1 MRAFGKNAEMS
12 QVIAGEVKGREM
24 FGHAIAGFGQNL
36 IFGLWSNYMLVFYT
50 DIFGIAAGTASII
63 MLLTRVWDGINDPM
77 MGSIADRTR
86 TKWGRYRPWLL
97 FMAPVIV
104 IFLVLNFSSPDLSPT
119 LKVVYAG
126 ITYVMMSMA
135 FTAVDVPYWTMP
147 AAMSSD
153 VKKRSRIISFSR
165 MSTTLAAT
173 ILGIIAIPLIHALG
187 QGDKQKGYMMTAL
200 VVGLIGAGFYL
211 IGFCCIREHVQP
223 ALNQKITFKSS
234 VKAIIQNKPLLLLLC
249 CGLLGNIGTMLKQG
263 MVIYYVKD
271 CVGSENLIPTF
282 SLLFLPG
289 MIFGLIIAPVFAKR
303 FDSKSVFIG
312 ARVFGIIVDVIFF
325 FAGFENIPLVMFLY
339 ALTSIP
345 LGISSV
351 VSKSVFIGARVFG
364 IIVDVIFF
372 FAGFEN
378 IPLVMFLYALTSIP
392 LGISSVVSAT
402 MLTNTI
408 EYAEWKFGNRQEGL
422 ISSTQT
428 LTAKIGMAL
437 SAGVIGAV
445 LEIADYVPNHVTSET
460 QMMMHGAFTLFC
472 AFIGVLAIIPML
484 FNKFTD
490 KEHQRIMN
498 ELAERKSQK

>member
-211 IGFCCIREHVQP
+211 IGFFCIREHVQP

-303 FDSKSVFIG
+303 FD
-312 ARVFGIIVDVIFF
+312 
-325 FAGFENIPLVMFLY
+325 
-339 ALTSIP
+339 
-345 LGISSV
+345 
-351 VSKSVFIGARVFG
+351 SKSVFIGARVFG

>member
-1 MRAFGKNAEMS
+1 MKESRKAVNMS
-12 QVIAGEVKGREM
+12 QVVAGEVKGREM

-36 IFGLWSNYMLVFYT
+36 IFGLWSSYMLVFYT
-50 DIFGIAAGTASII
+50 DIFGISAGAASII

-77 MGSIADRTR
+77 MGSIADHTRTR
-86 TKWGRYRPWLL
+86 WGRYRPWLL
-97 FMAPVIV
+97 FMSPVIV

-119 LKVVYAG
+119 LKVVYAA

-153 VKKRSRIISFSR
+153 VQKRSRIISFSR
-165 MSTTLAAT
+165 MSTTIAT
-173 ILGIIAIPLIHALG
+173 TVLGVIAIPLINALG
-187 QGDKQKGYMMTAL
+187 QGDKQKGYMLTAL
-200 VVGLIGAGFYL
+200 VVGLVGAGFYL
-211 IGFCCIREHVQP
+211 IGFANIREHVEP
-223 ALNQKITFKSS
+223 VPNQKITLKSS
-234 VKAIIQNKPLLLLLC
+234 VRAIAQNRPLLLLLC

-271 CVGSENLIPTF
+271 CVGSESLIPIF

-289 MIFGLIIAPVFAKR
+289 MILGLIIAPTFTKR
-303 FDSKSVFIG
+303 FDSKTVFIG
-312 ARVFGIIVDVIFF
+312 TKIFGIAVDVVFF
-325 FAGFENIPLVMFLY
+325 FAGFSNVPL
-339 ALTSIP
+339 T
-345 LGISSV
+345 
-351 VSKSVFIGARVFG
+351 
-364 IIVDVIFF
+364 
-372 FAGFEN
+372 
-378 IPLVMFLYALTSIP
+378 MFLYALTSIP

-437 SAGVIGAV
+437 SAGVTGIV
-445 LEIADYVPNHVTSET
+445 LEVANYVPNHVTSET
-460 QMMMHGAFTLFC
+460 QMMLHGAFTLFC
-472 AFIGVLAIIPML
+472 AVIGAISIVPML

-490 KEHQRIMN
+490 KEHERIVE
-498 ELAERKSQK
+498 ELKARRKQNAE

>member
-200 VVGLIGAGFYL
+200 AVGLIGAGFYL

-351 VSKSVFIGARVFG
+351 VS
-364 IIVDVIFF
+364 
-372 FAGFEN
+372 
-378 IPLVMFLYALTSIP
+378 
-392 LGISSVVSAT
+392 AT

-498 ELAERKSQK
+498 KLAERKSQK

>member
-1 MRAFGKNAEMS
+1 MKFSFFSFIVKEVHNRMKGRNRFMRAFGKNAEMS

-173 ILGIIAIPLIHALG
+173 ILGIIAIPLIHVLG

-211 IGFCCIREHVQP
+211 IGFFCIREHVQP

-303 FDSKSVFIG
+303 FD
-312 ARVFGIIVDVIFF
+312 
-325 FAGFENIPLVMFLY
+325 
-339 ALTSIP
+339 
-345 LGISSV
+345 
-351 VSKSVFIGARVFG
+351 SKSVFIGARVFG

>member
-249 CGLLGNIGTMLKQG
+249 CGLLGNIGTMLKQR

-303 FDSKSVFIG
+303 FD
-312 ARVFGIIVDVIFF
+312 
-325 FAGFENIPLVMFLY
+325 
-339 ALTSIP
+339 
-345 LGISSV
+345 
-351 VSKSVFIGARVFG
+351 SKSVFIGARVFG

-498 ELAERKSQK
+498 ELAERKSRK

>member
-200 VVGLIGAGFYL
+200 AVGLIGAGFYL

-303 FDSKSVFIG
+303 FD
-312 ARVFGIIVDVIFF
+312 
-325 FAGFENIPLVMFLY
+325 
-339 ALTSIP
+339 
-345 LGISSV
+345 
-351 VSKSVFIGARVFG
+351 SKSVFIGARVFG

>member
-211 IGFCCIREHVQP
+211 IGFFCIREHVQP

-351 VSKSVFIGARVFG
+351 VS
-364 IIVDVIFF
+364 
-372 FAGFEN
+372 
-378 IPLVMFLYALTSIP
+378 
-392 LGISSVVSAT
+392 AT

-445 LEIADYVPNHVTSET
+445 LEIADYVPNHVTNET

>member
-104 IFLVLNFSSPDLSPT
+104 IFLVLNFSSPDLSLT

-211 IGFCCIREHVQP
+211 IGFVCIREHVQP

-263 MVIYYVKD
+263 MVVYYVKD

-303 FDSKSVFIG
+303 FDSK
-312 ARVFGIIVDVIFF
+312 A
-325 FAGFENIPLVMFLY
+325 
-339 ALTSIP
+339 
-345 LGISSV
+345 
-351 VSKSVFIGARVFG
+351 VFIGARVFG

>member
-211 IGFCCIREHVQP
+211 IGFFCIREHVQP

-303 FDSKSVFIG
+303 FD
-312 ARVFGIIVDVIFF
+312 
-325 FAGFENIPLVMFLY
+325 
-339 ALTSIP
+339 
-345 LGISSV
+345 
-351 VSKSVFIGARVFG
+351 SKSVFIGARVFG

-498 ELAERKSQK
+498 ELAERKSRK

>member
-147 AAMSSD
+147 AAMSPD

-211 IGFCCIREHVQP
+211 IGFFCIREHVQP

-303 FDSKSVFIG
+303 FD
-312 ARVFGIIVDVIFF
+312 
-325 FAGFENIPLVMFLY
+325 
-339 ALTSIP
+339 
-345 LGISSV
+345 
-351 VSKSVFIGARVFG
+351 SKSVFIGARVFG

-498 ELAERKSQK
+498 ELAERKSRK

>member
-12 QVIAGEVKGREM
+12 QVITGEVKGREM

-289 MIFGLIIAPVFAKR
+289 MIFGLIIAAVFAKR
-303 FDSKSVFIG
+303 FD
-312 ARVFGIIVDVIFF
+312 
-325 FAGFENIPLVMFLY
+325 
-339 ALTSIP
+339 
-345 LGISSV
+345 
-351 VSKSVFIGARVFG
+351 SKSVFIGARVFG

>member
-173 ILGIIAIPLIHALG
+173 IVGIIAIPLIHALG

-211 IGFCCIREHVQP
+211 IGFFCIREHVQP

-249 CGLLGNIGTMLKQG
+249 WGLLGNIGTMLKQG

-303 FDSKSVFIG
+303 FD
-312 ARVFGIIVDVIFF
+312 
-325 FAGFENIPLVMFLY
+325 
-339 ALTSIP
+339 
-345 LGISSV
+345 
-351 VSKSVFIGARVFG
+351 SKSVFIGARVFG

>member
-351 VSKSVFIGARVFG
+351 VS
-364 IIVDVIFF
+364 
-372 FAGFEN
+372 
-378 IPLVMFLYALTSIP
+378 
-392 LGISSVVSAT
+392 AT

-498 ELAERKSQK
+498 ELAERKSRK